1 MLRKLM
7 HSRPTTIL
15 SIAGSDNTSGAGIQA
30 DIKISKSL
38 GAYCLTALTCV
49 TSQNS
54 DNIIN
59 VFNVPSNIVESQI
72 NVSLKEY
79 KVDGIKIGL
88 ITSLKTVKKI
98 CKSLK
103 SYSKKIPI
111 VVDPVY
117 RSTNNRYFN
126 KKNEYL
132 KTSKELSKL
141 NPFFTPN
148 IFEAS
153 ILSNMKLNPK
163 VSIEDILKNL
173 GKIYRCNFVITGVE
187 KKKNYYEDY
196 LFFQKEI
203 KTIRSKRIS
212 SSSTHGTGCA
222 FSTALTIYLA
232 KGSNFFEACKKAK
245 STINK
250 KLKSSPRLGVKYGP
264 LI

>member
-7 HSRPTTIL
+7 HRPTTIL

-30 DIKISKSL
+30 DIKTSKSL
-38 GAYCLTALTCV
+38 GTYCLTALTCV

-72 NVSLKEY
+72 DISLREY

-88 ITSLKTVKKI
+88 INSPKTVEKI
-98 CKSLK
+98 CKSIK
-103 SYSKKIPI
+103 NYSKKIPI
-111 VVDPVY
+111 VVDPIY
-117 RSTNNRYFN
+117 RSTNNRYFY

-153 ILSNMKLNPK
+153 VLSNMKLNPK

-173 GKIYRCNFVITGVE
+173 SKIYQCNFVITGVE
-187 KKKNYYEDY
+187 NKKLYYEDY
-196 LFFQKEI
+196 LLFQNEV
-203 KTIRSKRIS
+203 KTLRSKRIS
-212 SSSTHGTGCA
+212 SSSTHGTGCV

-245 STINK
+245 STIDK
-250 KLKSSPRLGVKYGP
+250 RLKSSPMLGVKYGP

>member
-7 HSRPTTIL
+7 HRPTTIL

-30 DIKISKSL
+30 DIKMSKL
-38 GAYCLTALTCV
+38 LDTYCLTAVTCV

-54 DNIIN
+54 KNIIN

-88 ITSLKTVKKI
+88 INSPKTVEKV

-103 SYSKKIPI
+103 KHSKKIPI
-111 VVDPVY
+111 VVDPIY
-117 RSTNNRYFN
+117 RSTNNRYFYT
-126 KKNEYL
+126 KNEYL
-132 KTSKELSKL
+132 KTSKELAKL

-153 ILSNMKLNPK
+153 VLSNMKSNPK
-163 VSIEDILKNL
+163 VSTEDILKNL
-173 GKIYRCNFVITGVE
+173 NKIYQCNFVITGV
-187 KKKNYYEDY
+187 KKKEIYYEDY
-196 LFFQKEI
+196 LLFQKRI
-203 KTIRSKRIS
+203 RTLRSKRIL

-232 KGSNFFEACKKAK
+232 EGSNFFEACKKAK

-250 KLKSSPRLGVKYGP
+250 RLKSSPSLGVKYGP